1 MDRSNREVSLLKSQ
15 SPHPE
20 RAIAP
25 RVFHLNLH
33 AIERALAPRI
43 FHLNHHAIE
52 LALVPRVFHLNH
64 HVIGQALAPD
74 HIFSEL
80 KIKLA
85 QSAGLGM
92 VNSAHFTLV
101 SCRRAGHGSPVPA
114 RRLAL
119 AGIRPAIEARSR
131 DHPYLDSTSLAVYK
145 SERSRPP
152 GRPAGYP
159 ACRGI
164 GNYLQRIPLPGW
176 NGRPLPSR

>member
-1 MDRSNREVSLLKSQ
+1 MGFDSATGAPTAADWPPLVECMDWSNREVSLIKSQ

-20 RAIAP
+20 RALAP
-25 RVFHLNLH
+25 SGFHLNLH

-52 LALVPRVFHLNH
+52 LALVPRVFHLNHHAIEQALAPRVFHLNH

-101 SCRRAGHGSPVPA
+101 SCRRAGHGSRVPA
-114 RRLAL
+114 HRLAL
-119 AGIRPAIEARSR
+119 AGIRPACMR
-131 DHPYLDSTSLAVYK
+131 K
-145 SERSRPP
+145 S
-152 GRPAGYP
+152 
-159 ACRGI
+159 
-164 GNYLQRIPLPGW
+164 
-176 NGRPLPSR
+176 